1 MPRSLSL
8 TCLEVVRGETRKRR
22 STAQALVPDT
32 SSRTPH
38 GAHRDLSSFG
48 RSDRRPAWRTPRKAS
63 RLRRTLCSKV
73 SVSRYSHVTLRSEGF
88 SIRGFDD
95 LTAPFPRVPQSTST
109 PRRSRRTAAR
119 WRYHPTTPSSCP
131 TARSHTSDWRTTAA
145 PSKMR
150 PKPSSRTRTT
160 SRRTTAAGRRST
172 RSGASPMPSRTS
184 RRCAGCSR
192 RTGTGA

>member
-1 MPRSLSL
+1 MSACLPIVVIFADRFWGHRRDLKARTSRDSRSLRGAPPHRPLWSD
-8 TCLEVVRGETRKRR
+8 RSAGMGETPETLK
-22 STAQALVPDT
+22 AAANALFKGE
-32 SSRTPH
+32 R
-38 GAHRDLSSFG
+38 LSVFP
-48 RSDRRPAWRTPRKAS
+48 RP
-63 RLRRTLCSKV
+63 LRF
-73 SVSRYSHVTLRSEGF
+73 EGF

-95 LTAPFPRVPQSTST
+95 LTAPLPRVPQSTST

-131 TARSHTSDWRTTAA
+131 TAPSHTSDWRTTAA

-172 RSGASPMPSRTS
+172 RSGTSPMPSRTS

>member
-1 MPRSLSL
+1 MPEPRVTLAHFAARHRIGLSGL
-8 TCLEVVRGETRKRR
+8 I
-22 STAQALVPDT
+22 
-32 SSRTPH
+32 
-38 GAHRDLSSFG
+38 G
-48 RSDRRPAWRTPRKAS
+48 RQVWAKPRKLS

-160 SRRTTAAGRRST
+160 SRRTTAAGRRTT
-172 RSGASPMPSRTS
+172 RSGTSPMPSRTS